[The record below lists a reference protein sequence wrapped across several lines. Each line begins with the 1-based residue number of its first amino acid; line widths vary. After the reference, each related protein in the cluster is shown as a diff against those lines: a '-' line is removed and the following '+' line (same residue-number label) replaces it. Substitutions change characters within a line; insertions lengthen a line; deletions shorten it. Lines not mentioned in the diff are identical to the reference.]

1 GLAEPHVGL
10 AVGEVV
16 RGHAQEVDAQLL
28 RDVLRELGVR
38 PPGGE
43 DERVTVRA
51 GCDGH
56 QWVFPSVS
64 APRAG
69 TWSDSAG
76 AADARGAE
84 APAAPCCARCR
95 WAWAPTPGA
104 ASSAAAAAAP
114 SAAAVPGRRRATQP
128 SMLRCCPAATPSAP
142 AGTSRRMTEP
152 AAVYAPSPT
161 VTGATNMLSAPV
173 RAWEPM
179 TVRCLFT
186 PS

>member
-69 TWSDSAG
+69 TWSASAG

-84 APAAPCCARCR
+84 APAAFCCASCR
-95 WAWAPTPGA
+95 WAWSPRPCA
-104 ASSAAAAAAP
+104 ASRAAAAAGP
-114 SAAAVPGRRRATQP
+114 GGRRGAQP
-128 SMLRCCPAATPSAP
+128 SMLRCCPAVTPSAP